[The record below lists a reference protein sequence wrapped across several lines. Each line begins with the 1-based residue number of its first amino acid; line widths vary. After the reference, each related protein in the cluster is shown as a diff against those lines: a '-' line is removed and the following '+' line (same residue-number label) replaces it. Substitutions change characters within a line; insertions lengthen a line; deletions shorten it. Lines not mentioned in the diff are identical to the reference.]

1 MTDLPSVRI
10 DDGDR
15 ERAVAFL
22 RHHCAGGLI
31 TLDEF
36 SDRVGHVFAANT
48 STEREV
54 ATRDLPAIDR
64 TTTGGGTAAPP
75 AMTTGRVRSA
85 AKWTVSMF
93 SGSQRKG
100 RWRVEGETTAI
111 SFMGACLLD
120 LRQAEVVGDE
130 ILITAVAFMGGVDV
144 VVPEGIEVV
153 LEGFAFMGGK
163 SASIKEVPVLPGS
176 PLVRVRAFAFMGG
189 VTVRSKPAPGTSK
202 RAPKDRDG
210 ARQRERERSLERHAG
225 HERERDERRRRRE
238 ARRSGGAPPAVRSPE
253 QPVPPARGLDR
264 LPPAPPPQLVR
275 GIDAVAEDVRD
286 EWTQLRAQ
294 VAPEGTVTI
303 FFSDIEGFTSLNERL
318 GDFRAKDVLRDHYA
332 IVREELLAHRGFE
345 VKVHGDG
352 FMVAFDSAARALR
365 CAQAIQRRQRQWTI
379 EHPDTPIRIRMGL
392 HTGEAIRDADDF
404 LGSTVNLASR
414 IATAA
419 RGEEILVSALLK
431 ELCASSGEF
440 EFDRGQEIEL
450 KGLSQPHRVFS
461 VSW

>member
-1 MTDLPSVRI
+1 MSDLPSVRI

-48 STEREV
+48 SAELEV
-54 ATRDLPAIDR
+54 ATKDLPAVDR
-64 TTTGGGTAAPP
+64 TTTGALGAGAAAPT
-75 AMTTGRVRSA
+75 TTGRVRSA

-202 RAPKDRDG
+202 KGDRDG
-210 ARQRERERSLERHAG
+210 GR
-225 HERERDERRRRRE
+225 
-238 ARRSGGAPPAVRSPE
+238 
-253 QPVPPARGLDR
+253 
-264 LPPAPPPQLVR
+264 
-275 GIDAVAEDVRD
+275 
-286 EWTQLRAQ
+286 
-294 VAPEGTVTI
+294 
-303 FFSDIEGFTSLNERL
+303 
-318 GDFRAKDVLRDHYA
+318 
-332 IVREELLAHRGFE
+332 
-345 VKVHGDG
+345 
-352 FMVAFDSAARALR
+352 
-365 CAQAIQRRQRQWTI
+365 
-379 EHPDTPIRIRMGL
+379 
-392 HTGEAIRDADDF
+392 
-404 LGSTVNLASR
+404 
-414 IATAA
+414 
-419 RGEEILVSALLK
+419 
-431 ELCASSGEF
+431 
-440 EFDRGQEIEL
+440 
-450 KGLSQPHRVFS
+450 
-461 VSW
+461 

>member
-1 MTDLPSVRI
+1 VTDLPSVRV

-36 SDRVGHVFAANT
+36 SDRVGTVYAATT
-48 STEREV
+48 STEIELV
-54 ATRDLPAIDR
+54 TRDLPAIER
-64 TTTGGGTAAPP
+64 TTTGGGVP
-75 AMTTGRVRSA
+75 MTTGRIRSA
-85 AKWTVSMF
+85 AKWTF
-93 SGSQRKG
+93 SIFSSSQRKG
-100 RWRVEGETTAI
+100 RWRVEGDTTAV
-111 SFMGACLLD
+111 SFMGACQLD

-130 ILITAVAFMGGVDV
+130 IVITAIAFMGGVDV
-144 VVPEGIEVV
+144 IVPEGIEVV
-153 LEGFAFMGGK
+153 LEGLAFMGGK
-163 SASIKEVPVLPGS
+163 QASIKNVPVLPGS
-176 PLVRVRAFAFMGG
+176 PLVRVRAIAFMGG
-189 VTVRSKPAPGTSK
+189 VTVRSKAPPGESRRRSSRSRQDDR
-202 RAPKDRDG
+202 RADRDLD
-210 ARQRERERSLERHAG
+210 REERH
-225 HERERDERRRRRE
+225 RQRDERRA
-238 ARRSGGAPPAVRSPE
+238 ARHGGPPP
-253 QPVPPARGLDR
+253 RGLDR
-264 LPPAPPPQLVR
+264 NRDREPGPSLPPPPAAPPPVPQLRR

-318 GDFRAKDVLRDHYA
+318 GDYRAKDVLRDHYA
-332 IVREELLAHRGFE
+332 LVREELLNHRGFE

-461 VSW
+461 VTW